1 MTDKHR
7 LILMELHHF
16 FQAFKSVHY
25 AMDYMLVLGEKKKK
39 DKILVIDQ

>member
-25 AMDYMLVLGEKKKK
+25 AMDYMLVLGEKKK